1 MLVQLMAVEYIR
13 SAPQSSIPD
22 LADVLAVLHSVIGE
36 AGRAVRLA
44 AGVAFAEVIVKEAPI
59 SPPETSVE
67 ALLQQLS
74 SPDSVIRAAAAWQL
88 AGATDSLDRVRAAL
102 LGLSTDED
110 RRVRYAVQWALGQLP
125 PDQKASLL
133 APDTAPPTPKRMNPP
148 EYPED
153 AFRKKARGTV
163 VVDILI
169 GEEGEVAHA
178 KVRLSVPSLDEA
190 ALACA
195 RQWQF
200 DPAKAAKPVAF
211 FAHVP
216 VRFNI
221 R

>member
-1 MLVQLMAVEYIR
+1 
-13 SAPQSSIPD
+13 
-22 LADVLAVLHSVIGE
+22 
-36 AGRAVRLA
+36 
-44 AGVAFAEVIVKEAPI
+44 
-59 SPPETSVE
+59 
-67 ALLQQLS
+67 
-74 SPDSVIRAAAAWQL
+74 
-88 AGATDSLDRVRAAL
+88 
-102 LGLSTDED
+102 
-110 RRVRYAVQWALGQLP
+110 
-125 PDQKASLL
+125 
-133 APDTAPPTPKRMNPP
+133 MNPP

-178 KVRLSVPSLDEA
+178 KVRLSVPSLDDA

-200 DPAKAAKPVAF
+200 DPAKEAGKPVAF